1 MEATVIHC
9 VRTQLKSLLSTGFF
23 HIFGAGTINKV
34 ISALLSIVVVRI
46 LSKEDFGIYSYVYN
60 LVSFFVLFNG
70 LGVTSAL
77 LQLGCE
83 AKADGDVVDV
93 LRYSIKMGV
102 FFDAL
107 LAILMLLASF
117 FPMNFPESPLLLR
130 LYALYPMVILI
141 FDVRLILYRIKL
153 ENKRYAFLTNIQT
166 LLLALFSIVGA
177 YLWQVVGLIAGQYL
191 AYVISGVLAWL
202 PSMALRMTGRER
214 RSIPGLDKKAF
225 WKLSITSSINNGLGS
240 ALSLVG
246 VFLIGFLTGNE
257 YAVAEYKVATTIPF
271 ALLFIPGAVVTYIY
285 PYFVRHRDDPQW
297 SLSRYLQLIAIGLFG
312 YGSLAAICCVVGE
325 RLITLVFGAQYE
337 GATRAFQIMMLGFFA
352 TSALRQPT
360 GNLLV
365 TQRKLWFNTFTG
377 ALSLLLCCALC
388 VLLVPAIGVEGA
400 AWAYALAMIAGALCN
415 VPYYISI
422 LVRMRKPSKN
432 EKPSHHGIR
441 AERD

>member
-1 MEATVIHC
+1 M
-9 VRTQLKSLLSTGFF
+9 RKQLRSLLDTGFF

-34 ISALLSIVVVRI
+34 IAALLSIVVVRI

-83 AKADGDVVDV
+83 AKTDGDVDGV
-93 LRYSIKMGV
+93 LRYSFRIGML
-102 FFDAL
+102 FDTL
-107 LAILMLLASF
+107 LAVLMFAASF
-117 FPMNFPESPLLLR
+117 FPLSFSESPLLLK

-141 FDVRLILYRIKL
+141 FDVRLILFRVKL
-153 ENKRYAFLTNIQT
+153 ENKRYALFTNIQT
-166 LLLALFSIVGA
+166 VLLALFSIVGA
-177 YLWQVVGLIAGQYL
+177 YWWQVVGLIIGQYL
-191 AYVISGVLAWL
+191 AYVISGALAWL
-202 PSMALRMTGRER
+202 PNMAPRMAARER
-214 RSIPGLDKKAF
+214 RIVPNLDKGAF

-246 VFLIGFLTGNE
+246 VFLVGLLTGNE

-285 PYFVRHRDDPQW
+285 PYFVRRRNDPQW
-297 SLSRYLQLIAIGLFG
+297 SLSKYLQLVTVGLFG
-312 YGSLAAICCVVGE
+312 YGGLTAVCCIFGGH
-325 RLITLVFGAQYE
+325 LITLVFGAQYE
-337 GATRAFQIMMLGFFA
+337 SATQAFQIMMLGFLA

-377 ALSLLLCCALC
+377 VFSLLLCCALC
-388 VLLVPAIGVEGA
+388 VFLVPSIGIEGA
-400 AWAYALAMIAGALCN
+400 AWAYTLAMVAGALCN

-422 LVRMRKPSKN
+422 LVRMRKPSEN
-432 EKPSHHGIR
+432 EGPSRREIR